1 MLLILYRNFWNNID
15 DLCIWLFLTENTS
28 SLACYLISLP
38 WVFVTALCALNLF
51 KFYNRRFLCTINCNC
66 QYISKLLKTILNMD
80 FNCFNFRL
88 QIILIYRQI
97 FNINRITTIFYLL
110 SCKFLTINN
119 RVLWFKIFLLRL
131 CVLLRWNFYS
141 LLFK

>member
-1 MLLILYRNFWNNID
+1 MLLVLYRNFWNNID

-38 WVFVTALCALNLF
+38 WVFVTALCTLNLF

-80 FNCFNFRL
+80 FDWFNFRL

-97 FNINRITTIFYLL
+97 FNINRISTIFYLL

-131 CVLLRWNFYS
+131 CVLLR
-141 LLFK
+141 

>member
-80 FNCFNFRL
+80 FDWFNFRL

-97 FNINRITTIFYLL
+97 FNINWISTIFYLL
-110 SCKFLTINN
+110 SSKFLTINN

-131 CVLLRWNFYS
+131 CVLLR
-141 LLFK
+141 

>member
-1 MLLILYRNFWNNID
+1 MLLVLYRNFWNNID
-15 DLCIWLFLTENTS
+15 DLCIWLFLTKNTF

-80 FNCFNFRL
+80 FNCFNFSL

-97 FNINRITTIFYLL
+97 FNINRISTIFYLL

-131 CVLLRWNFYS
+131 CVLLR
-141 LLFK
+141 

>member
-15 DLCIWLFLTENTS
+15 DLCIWLFLTENTF

-80 FNCFNFRL
+80 FDCFNFRL

-97 FNINRITTIFYLL
+97 FNINRISTIFYLL

-131 CVLLRWNFYS
+131 CVLLR
-141 LLFK
+141 

>member
-15 DLCIWLFLTENTS
+15 DLCIWLFLTENTF
-28 SLACYLISLP
+28 SLACYLICLP
-38 WVFVTALCALNLF
+38 WVFVTALCTLNLF

-66 QYISKLLKTILNMD
+66 QYISKLLKTILNMN
-80 FNCFNFRL
+80 FNWFNFRL

-97 FNINRITTIFYLL
+97 FNINWISTIFYLL
-110 SCKFLTINN
+110 SSKFLTINN

-131 CVLLRWNFYS
+131 CVLLR
-141 LLFK
+141 

>member
-38 WVFVTALCALNLF
+38 WVFVTALCTLNLF

-80 FNCFNFRL
+80 FDWFNFRL

-97 FNINRITTIFYLL
+97 FNINRISTIFYLL

-131 CVLLRWNFYS
+131 CVLLR
-141 LLFK
+141 

>member
-80 FNCFNFRL
+80 FDWFNFRL

-97 FNINRITTIFYLL
+97 FYINWISTIFYLL
-110 SCKFLTINN
+110 SSKFLTINN

-131 CVLLRWNFYS
+131 CVLLR
-141 LLFK
+141 

>member
-28 SLACYLISLP
+28 SLACYLICLP
-38 WVFVTALCALNLF
+38 WVFVTALCTLNLF

-80 FNCFNFRL
+80 FDWFNFRL

-97 FNINRITTIFYLL
+97 FNINRISTIFYLL
-110 SCKFLTINN
+110 SSKFLTINN

-131 CVLLRWNFYS
+131 CVLLR
-141 LLFK
+141 

>member
-15 DLCIWLFLTENTS
+15 DLCIRLFLTKNTF

-38 WVFVTALCALNLF
+38 WIFVTALCTLNLF

-80 FNCFNFRL
+80 FDWFNFRL

-97 FNINRITTIFYLL
+97 FYINRISTIFYLL

-131 CVLLRWNFYS
+131 CVLLR
-141 LLFK
+141 

>member
-15 DLCIWLFLTENTS
+15 DLCIRLFLTKNTF
-28 SLACYLISLP
+28 SLTCYLISLP
-38 WVFVTALCALNLF
+38 WVFVTALCTLNLF

-97 FNINRITTIFYLL
+97 FNINRISTIFYLL

-131 CVLLRWNFYS
+131 CVLLR
-141 LLFK
+141 

>member
-15 DLCIWLFLTENTS
+15 DLCIRLFLTKNTF

-38 WVFVTALCALNLF
+38 WVFVTALCTLNLF

-80 FNCFNFRL
+80 FDCFNFRL

-97 FNINRITTIFYLL
+97 FNINRISTIFYLL
-110 SCKFLTINN
+110 SSKFLTINN

-131 CVLLRWNFYS
+131 CVLLR
-141 LLFK
+141 

>member
-80 FNCFNFRL
+80 FDWFNFRL

-97 FNINRITTIFYLL
+97 FNINRISTIFYLL
-110 SCKFLTINN
+110 SSKFLTINN

-131 CVLLRWNFYS
+131 CVLLR
-141 LLFK
+141 

>member
-15 DLCIWLFLTENTS
+15 DLCIRLFLTKNTF

-38 WVFVTALCALNLF
+38 WVFVTALCTLNLF

-80 FNCFNFRL
+80 FNCFNFSL

-97 FNINRITTIFYLL
+97 FNINRISTIFYLL

-131 CVLLRWNFYS
+131 CVLLR
-141 LLFK
+141 

>member
-38 WVFVTALCALNLF
+38 WVFVTALCTLNLF

-80 FNCFNFRL
+80 FDWFNFRL

-97 FNINRITTIFYLL
+97 FYINWISTIFYLL
-110 SCKFLTINN
+110 SSKFLTINN

-131 CVLLRWNFYS
+131 CVLLR
-141 LLFK
+141 